1 MTSVKK
7 IAQPLK
13 VAEDRRSNSWQS
25 HSEPFTKKV
34 KFNHHRNLSE
44 DGVLMCL
51 LTGKTGCGK
60 TRLLFK
66 ILTEEDF
73 LDFNNLIIFTTTP
86 NQPVYQFLKYGFEN
100 SLTKCAIRKLLKIYE
115 EDEEENNIEELCKEA
130 TKHSELLS
138 VSKDKASGPG
148 STKVDQ
154 KVEVLL
160 TDQNP
165 PNPSKLP
172 KDKKHCVVFDD
183 CVNNK
188 DQTIQKE
195 YFIRG
200 RHNNCSCFYLS
211 QSFYDLN
218 GRMIRQNANLF
229 ILFKLNKR
237 MVSELLKEF
246 TIDTL
251 LFKDYCDEAWN
262 KKFGYVVYNNDSEV
276 LMTNENFFPK

>member
-1 MTSVKK
+1 M
-7 IAQPLK
+7 
-13 VAEDRRSNSWQS
+13 
-25 HSEPFTKKV
+25 KV
-34 KFNHHRNLSE
+34 KLNHHKNLSE
-44 DGVLMCL
+44 DGIVMCL
-51 LTGKTGCGK
+51 ISGKTGCGK
-60 TRLLFK
+60 TYALFK
-66 ILTEEDF
+66 ILTEENF
-73 LDFNNLIIFTTTP
+73 LDFNNLIIFTTTQ
-86 NQPVYQFLKYGFEN
+86 NQPIYQFLKYGFEN
-100 SLTKCAIRKLLKIYE
+100 NLSKPTICRLLKIYE
-115 EDEEENNIEELCKEA
+115 EDEEENSIEELCKEA
-130 TKHSELLS
+130 TKHSELI
-138 VSKDKASGPG
+138 SKA
-148 STKVDQ
+148 DQ
-154 KVEVLL
+154 KIEVLL
-160 TDQNP
+160 TDKNP

-246 TIDTL
+246 TIDKL
-251 LFKDYCDEAWN
+251 LFKDYCEEAWN
-262 KKFGYVVYNNDSEV
+262 KKFGYVCYNNDSEV
-276 LMTNENFFPK
+276 IFTNENFFP